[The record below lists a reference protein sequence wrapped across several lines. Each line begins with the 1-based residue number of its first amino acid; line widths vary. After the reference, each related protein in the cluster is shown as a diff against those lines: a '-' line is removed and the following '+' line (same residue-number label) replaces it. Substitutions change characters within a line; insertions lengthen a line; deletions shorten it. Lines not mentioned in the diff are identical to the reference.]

1 MPFHCGGVII
11 SKYHVLTAAHCILGS
26 PESEV
31 NRIEVVAG
39 SNKRDDPTS
48 VVRKVES
55 IVVHDQ
61 PRLFYHTGDI
71 AIIKVK
77 EAFKFNHKIHP
88 AILPHHNYVVP
99 PGTFVLVTGWGLTE
113 DMYAADSLRV
123 IVMKTVDIEECR
135 KSWKQWFGKTVP
147 FQKYILD
154 FNKVVDHSMIC
165 IQGDKGQ
172 SICALRGAIC
182 CCCCCWR
189 GRTYVHIYTGVLNRF
204 PLSATINPAYA
215 CTEITRARE
224 RVHRGVYSTIHEL
237 SSALEKIAR
246 AAPAAAAPKLVALAC
261 PHFRDANTL
270 RPQQLYTCCIRGNNF
285 RCSTNPWYARADTRS
300 FLLVLLQPPPPP
312 LSTTKRVPEA
322 LLRCAFIRC
331 TKAAAV
337 AAAAADIACG

>member
-172 SICALRGAIC
+172 SICAGDSGGPAVTSKGVVVGIVSFGSRPCGNMAGNAPDVYTRVAHYIPWIKKHMEPQIQAIQ
-182 CCCCCWR
+182 
-189 GRTYVHIYTGVLNRF
+189 I
-204 PLSATINPAYA
+204 
-215 CTEITRARE
+215 
-224 RVHRGVYSTIHEL
+224 
-237 SSALEKIAR
+237 
-246 AAPAAAAPKLVALAC
+246 
-261 PHFRDANTL
+261 
-270 RPQQLYTCCIRGNNF
+270 
-285 RCSTNPWYARADTRS
+285 
-300 FLLVLLQPPPPP
+300 
-312 LSTTKRVPEA
+312 
-322 LLRCAFIRC
+322 
-331 TKAAAV
+331 
-337 AAAAADIACG
+337 